1 MDGLEA
7 GAAFGEDYRVVRT
20 LYTGGLSTIYEAE
33 HTSTGE
39 RRALKVVHGDL
50 GKDAAIRSAFLEEAK
65 RASRIQSQHVAQVLA
80 WGCDPETGQPFVAME
95 LLEGL
100 RLAERMADGPPMTPH
115 ELLGFMSQLCDA
127 VAAAHALG
135 VVHRDL
141 KPEGIVLASSP
152 TAGLPYRVEVQFVGV
167 GKIASEI
174 RQNTTAAMS
183 RGLWMAPEQVETA
196 KTPSPATDVWTLG
209 LLSFWL
215 LTGKHY
221 WKTARDMGSAMVTLM
236 REVLFEPL
244 VPATKRAAELGV
256 EHPLPPGFD
265 GWFAGC
271 VARDPARRFRWAAD
285 ALQALMQ
292 VGQSWGPPTQAVAPT
307 PAAASAVAP
316 AVAAQPKQ
324 ATSAT
329 LAAAPAPPPAPPAL
343 TIAAAPIAAAPVAP
357 SPPPKPGVA
366 FTIPSLREASQR
378 QQPATP
384 LAAEPPSEAPSP
396 NPPTPAQIPAGP
408 AREGAQLT
416 ASAAPPA
423 VEARAALAASAAQV
437 RWAARLR
444 QLGSKVRGRWAVGLA
459 GATLVLA
466 LGGYYGTRAYNAW
479 DRKEKRELAA
489 REDKLR
495 ELERDTKREREKLL
509 KKLHDEWSDLDS
521 PVPISFADPMWG
533 ARDAPLTIVAFMDL
547 RSKACKDQYADLIM
561 LKEHVG
567 AEKLRLVWKH
577 FPLPGN
583 ERAREA
589 AIAGEAVFS
598 VQKSQAFFKFVDAAL
613 HASTGDIYDFT
624 IDGWARDAELK
635 NYSKYLTAKDDKA
648 SAKKVDADVV
658 LGKSLGVSRLP
669 AIFVNGAPLQGRQP
683 ISRVREL
690 VDAQLLK
697 AQAEIDKGT
706 PPYQLYTTLSK
717 VEFAQMPAKQAKGVD
732 LTGTFNVPI
741 LTSPTL
747 GGGADPKVTAVLFG
761 DLTSADTATLYKTL
775 MSVRAKYG
783 DNLRVV
789 WKDKPSATHARA
801 RPAAQLAREAKAT
814 LGPEAF
820 FSAVSLMLENQTALE
835 DKDLRKYAKKLGLDP
850 TLAMDSVSSSLH
862 LVWVELDESL
872 ADLLGVQSTPTM
884 FVNGARVVGLKTAS
898 ELESLFDAAVRSADQ
913 LVAKGF
919 PASTIYEGLVAQG
932 RNDILDSKKS
942 YKEPSLTS
950 PRIGIGYPLVPV
962 QLFCDLTVP
971 ECKQALALVTQLQKD
986 NSNLVSVFYRHFPQ
1000 AENEHSR
1007 LLATAGTEVNGAYGA
1022 PTFYKFAELWFAKAS
1037 EKPAD
1042 IKVTLREVARDAVD
1056 FVAAGSFVAST
1067 FDASLTN
1074 PTYDYQLRR
1083 DLEEAEELGFSEV
1096 PSFIVGKYSF
1106 TGLPTSAQLQ
1116 ALVRKTA
1123 TE

>member
-256 EHPLPPGFD
+256 EQPLPPGFD

-423 VEARAALAASAAQV
+423 VEARAARAASAAQV

-577 FPLPGN
+577 FPLP
-583 ERAREA
+583 
-589 AIAGEAVFS
+589 
-598 VQKSQAFFKFVDAAL
+598 
-613 HASTGDIYDFT
+613 
-624 IDGWARDAELK
+624 LK

-1056 FVAAGSFVAST
+1056 FVAAGSFAAST

-1083 DLEEAEELGFSEV
+1083 DLEEAEELGFTEV